1 MTNKNSDTI
10 SNETRK
16 PTLHLL
22 IGLPGSGKTTLAK
35 ILQELTDAVRVSS
48 DDYRLL
54 LFPKP
59 KFTQKEHDNLYAMID
74 HNVEHLLQAEHDVV
88 YDANLNRRVHR
99 DEKYAL
105 ANKYDANVKLWW
117 VQARQELSKKRRVEE
132 SDHHVFVPTDET
144 PAEMHDRISDLFEA
158 PGSDESYAVVDGQN
172 ITKEDVAKLLK

>member
-1 MTNKNSDTI
+1 M
-10 SNETRK
+10 EK

-35 ILQELTDAVRVSS
+35 ILQELTDSVRVSS

-74 HNVEHLLQAEHDVV
+74 HNVEHLLQAGHSVV

-99 DEKYAL
+99 EEKYAL
-105 ANKYDANVKLWW
+105 ARKYEANVKLWW
-117 VQARQELSKKRRVEE
+117 VQTEQELSKQRRVEE
-132 SDHHVFVPTDET
+132 SKHHHLVPRDET
-144 PAEMHDRISDLFEA
+144 PGEMHDRISDLFEA
-158 PGSDESYAVVDGQN
+158 PVEDELYVVVDGRN
-172 ITKEDVAKLLK
+172 ITEEIINKSL